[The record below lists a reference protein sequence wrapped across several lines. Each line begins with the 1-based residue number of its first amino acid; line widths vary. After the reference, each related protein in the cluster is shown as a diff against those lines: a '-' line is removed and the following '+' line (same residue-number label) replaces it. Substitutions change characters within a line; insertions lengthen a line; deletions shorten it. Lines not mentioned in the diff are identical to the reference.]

1 MRNIIITED
10 QVEFIKQNKAYI
22 ENNNAEVFNKEVRK
36 FLYCLMTDSKENIS
50 DYWKINGITKIEIFK
65 ILKKFKVVIE
75 IEGGNLLIPKKNF
88 DKKVERVYYQIF
100 GDNEPGMVMVEDDGG
115 GGGGTSCSSVGGSY
129 EVPLFGVQR
138 RTIKK

>member
-10 QVEFIKQNKAYI
+10 QIDFIKRNKAYI

-36 FLYCLMTDSKENIS
+36 FLYCLMTDSKEEIS

-65 ILKKFKVVIE
+65 ILKKFKVVKE
-75 IEGGNLLIPKKNF
+75 TEDGDLLIPKKNF
-88 DKKVERVYYQIF
+88 DKKIERSYYQIF
-100 GDNEPGMVMVEDDGG
+100 GDNEPGMVMIEDE

-138 RTIKK
+138 RTINK